1 MLLEPVQS
9 LFLGTFA
16 MGMSTI
22 GSGVVYI
29 CVPSFGE
36 RWIYV
41 AWVWWWMNVV
51 VSLLIG
57 IGIPFLLFTKHKN
70 NGLASVTGVWLLPV
84 VGPIV
89 TAAAGGIVAEVLPP
103 YHARLTLVLSCTSQF
118 PLPLRISLD
127 STRGEILQP
136 SSLSSET
143 SMLIVTHRH
152 DARDEFPT
160 RSAHPRNLC
169 SAFSGP
175 QGQSS
180 SSSLSDLF

>member
-29 CVPSFGE
+29 CVPAFGE
-36 RWIYV
+36 RWVYV
-41 AWVWWWMNVV
+41 AWTWWWMNLV

-70 NGLASVTGVWLLPV
+70 DGVASVTGVWLLPV

-103 YHARLTLVLSCTSQF
+103 HHARLTIVISCTF
-118 PLPLRISLD
+118 
-127 STRGEILQP
+127 
-136 SSLSSET
+136 SLSF
-143 SMLIVTHRH
+143 H
-152 DARDEFPT
+152 DFRADISR
-160 RSAHPRNLC
+160 
-169 SAFSGP
+169 
-175 QGQSS
+175 
-180 SSSLSDLF
+180 